1 MCLCAEQGHVTRDNK
16 TTNMKSTHVKTHI
29 LTLACA
35 ITLTLPAM
43 DMAYAEST
51 VIPSDSDKHICS
63 ALSSEYK
70 EDDILVHDC
79 SFLNRDN
86 ASPTEKSTT
95 ATTHQTSEEWKF
107 LCKDRIGGTLIW
119 NKEKDIAVLYM
130 NLGADCYSYYYFCF
144 KKSEDDRM
152 IPLAVF
158 STRSDYMH
166 ATDVKILQSGIQVTL
181 YDGRDKH
188 YTQFFSF
195 ESQRANIEIWEK
207 MDPSEIF
214 YMTPLYEELQF

>member
-1 MCLCAEQGHVTRDNK
+1 MRLCAEQGQVTRDNK
-16 TTNMKSTHVKTHI
+16 TTNMKSTHMKTHI

-70 EDDILVHDC
+70 EDDILVHYC

-86 ASPTEKSTT
+86 ASPTEKSAT
-95 ATTHQTSEEWKF
+95 ATTHQTSEEWES
-107 LCKDRIGGTLIW
+107 LCKDRIGGMLIW

-130 NLGADCYSYYYFCF
+130 NLGGDAYSYYYFCF
-144 KKSEDDRM
+144 KKGEHGRM
-152 IPLAVF
+152 LPLAVF
-158 STRSDYMH
+158 STKSDYLH
-166 ATDVKILQSGIQVTL
+166 PTEVKILQSGIQVTL
-181 YDGRDKH
+181 SDCCH
-188 YTQFFSF
+188 SHFTQFFSF
-195 ESQRANIEIWEK
+195 ESQRANIEIWKK
-207 MDPSEIF
+207 MDQSEIF
-214 YMTPLYEELQF
+214 YMTPLYEELKF